1 MKRRVLA
8 LVLVLVMVLPTF
20 SLAAFAEDES
30 NDSKSSANS
39 FELNGTVKGYLS
51 SIDDEDWFKITVP
64 GDGRL
69 WLSIRSSGKG
79 GIVTYHFWRVV
90 FSDESG
96 TSLIQGKHN
105 IEGSTAYE
113 QKGMSNELGACY
125 VSAGDYYVK
134 VSFESSMS
142 GVTSSDIAPKY
153 TYTLKNEYICSHKN
167 TTEEILSDPTC
178 SQEGEVQYICDDCG
192 EIASKKPIDKLP
204 HTPDGNWVTVKEPT
218 CSEAGKRTQT
228 CTVCGQTAQEET
240 LKRLEHTYGDWE
252 VIKKAT
258 CSENGEERR
267 FCSVCG
273 TGDSHPIIF
282 GDHDFGEWEVTKK
295 ATCDTAGSR
304 TRKCLLCGKEERE
317 TDPRL
322 EHDFS
327 GWTTVEEKTCL
338 KDGSEERVCRLCGKK
353 ETRTLEAEGH
363 DYGPW
368 VREGEMEVQTCS
380 VCGKKERK
388 EAGSEQVLASYLG
401 AVDSEYMTLRAIHF
415 ADVAETS
422 WYHQDVRYAYS
433 LGIMQGNSDTIF
445 NPAGNMTLAEA
456 ITMAARVYKKYC
468 LYGNP
473 YPDSEEFPPTKVW
486 YETYVNY
493 AIRNGIIKADS
504 FDDYERPATRAEM
517 AYIFTNAAM
526 EDEYKKEFRLR
537 SINTVEK
544 LPDVQETDRYG
555 KEIFTLYRAGVLTGQ
570 DKQGTFSPDSPITR
584 AEAAAII
591 TRVALKN
598 MRKTL
603 ELK

>member
-8 LVLVLVMVLPTF
+8 LVLVLAMALSAMPVGT
-20 SLAAFAEDES
+20 LAVSEFNEEHS
-30 NDSKSSANS
+30 SSAKDYLKKYDQVNTHT
-39 FELNGTVKGYLS
+39 FEVPCMGKVEIDVSAARDSTMMMYTFTLKEGGKELKEEMVFLSKKEKTFWSGSLSAGTYTVEVK
-51 SIDDEDWFKITVP
+51 W
-64 GDGRL
+64 
-69 WLSIRSSGKG
+69 
-79 GIVTYHFWRVV
+79 TY
-90 FSDESG
+90 
-96 TSLIQGKHN
+96 
-105 IEGSTAYE
+105 GSTAF
-113 QKGMSNELGACY
+113 QNTFPTTA
-125 VSAGDYYVK
+125 YYIDWN
-134 VSFESSMS
+134 FYCQHE
-142 GVTSSDIAPKY
+142 
-153 TYTLKNEYICSHKN
+153 NR
-167 TTEEILSDPTC
+167 TEELLSDPTC
-178 SQEGEVQYICDDCG
+178 SEEGEIQYVCDDCG
-192 EIASKKPIDKLP
+192 EIASTKKIDKLP